1 MIAFVFLAA
10 LILVSAVRVITVPR
24 VVHAAL
30 YLALCFVGVA
40 GVFLLLG
47 ADFLAATQVLIYVG
61 GVTTLIIFAIMLSAP
76 PEVRGKAGDTG
87 QGDGGSKAQ
96 QIWVAVLAALGAAGF
111 AAVMGMLYQRA
122 GFSAQA
128 APLGRTTARLGAEIF
143 TAYALPFEVAS
154 LILLAALVGAIY
166 LSVRIPPGAGGKMSK
181 QGEGGAEGGSL

>member
-1 MIAFVFLAA
+1 MVAFVFLAV
-10 LILVSAVRVITVPR
+10 LILASAVRVITVPR

-76 PEVRGKAGDTG
+76 TEVRGGTAEAGQASAASRAG
-87 QGDGGSKAQ
+87 E
-96 QIWVAVLAALGAAGF
+96 IWVAVLAALGAAGF

-128 APLGRTTARLGAEIF
+128 APLGHTTARLGAEIF

-166 LSVRIPPGAGGKMSK
+166 LSVRIPPGTGG
-181 QGEGGAEGGSL
+181 GTR